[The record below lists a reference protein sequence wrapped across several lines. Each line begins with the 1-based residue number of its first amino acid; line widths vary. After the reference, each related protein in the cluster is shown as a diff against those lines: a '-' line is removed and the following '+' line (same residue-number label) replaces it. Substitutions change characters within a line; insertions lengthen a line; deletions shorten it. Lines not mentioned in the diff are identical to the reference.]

1 MTRSQRIS
9 SLESIQT
16 RMIGTFLLFGIVPAV
31 CLICVFF
38 WFKGPIETAYRAPIK
53 DTAIALGDVVDCNLF
68 ERYGDVQAFGANT
81 AAWSAENWRNPSA
94 DNPLIAAMNAY
105 MTNYGLYRLMMLVD
119 PEGRVL
125 AVNSV
130 ASTGKALD
138 TSWLYDITFADATWF
153 KKVMAGEFL
162 QGANG
167 FTGTV
172 VEQPVASDLV
182 AKLYGTDGYVIT
194 FAAQVKNGAG
204 DLVGA
209 WVNFAD
215 FGLVEEIV
223 ATFHRSL
230 ADRGL
235 ASAEI
240 TVLDADGRVLVDY
253 DPAASGAVYTRDPA
267 VIGKLNLV
275 ESKVEA
281 AVAAHEGGRGVM
293 LSVNSRKKL
302 EQAAGYAHTTGAY
315 DYPGLG
321 WSVLVRVSDDVINVV
336 ANRVAFWMEVAIAL
350 SAFLIAVSAWAM
362 GRAITRPLGAI
373 TAAMQ
378 QLSSGALATEVPE
391 RDRRNEIGLM
401 ATALQV
407 FKENMIEAERLR
419 ASRQVEQ
426 QRQIDR
432 GKTIEASVL
441 DFEKSVGNIV
451 GTVSTAAADLLT
463 AADGLSSTAEQASRQ
478 STAVA
483 AASEQASTNVQTVA
497 SATEELSA
505 SINEISRQVPESSRI
520 AERAVDEAGR
530 ANVTVEALAREAQKI
545 GEVVMLISDIA
556 SQTNMLAL
564 NATIEAARAGEA
576 GKGFAVVAAEVKNL
590 ATQTAKATDDIG
602 NRIGQIQGATKG
614 TVDVIASIRKTIE
627 EISGIS
633 NAIASAVGE
642 QGAATQEIAR
652 NVQQAAQGTGEVSS
666 NIAGVTEAAEKTGNA
681 ASQVLGSAGAFSKQA
696 DALRSEVDRFLM
708 TVRAA

>member
-1 MTRSQRIS
+1 MASSSQIPP
-9 SLESIQT
+9 LESIQT
-16 RMIGTFLLFGIVPAV
+16 RLIGTLLLFGIVPAV
-31 CLICVFF
+31 CLISVFF
-38 WFKGPIETAYRAPIK
+38 WFKGAIETAYRAPIK
-53 DTAIALGDVVDCNLF
+53 DTAIALGDVIDRNLF

-81 AAWSAENWRNPSA
+81 AAWTAENWRKPSP
-94 DNPLIAAMNAY
+94 DNPLVAAMNAY

-119 PEGRVL
+119 PDGRVL

-138 TSWLYDITFADATWF
+138 TAGIYDMTFADAPWF
-153 KKVMAGEFL
+153 KKVMKGMYL
-162 QGANG
+162 QGTNG
-167 FTGTV
+167 FSGTV
-172 VEQPVASDLV
+172 VEQPAANGLV
-182 AKLYGTDGYVIT
+182 AKLYGSDGYVIA
-194 FAAQVKNGAG
+194 FAAQVRNGAG

-223 ATFHRSL
+223 ATFHKSL
-230 ADRGL
+230 SERGL
-235 ASAEI
+235 STAEI
-240 TVLDADGRVLVDY
+240 TVLDAEGRVIVDY
-253 DPAASGAVYTRDPA
+253 DPATAGAAYTRDPS

-275 ESKVEA
+275 DAKVEA
-281 AVAAHEGGRGVM
+281 AVAAQQGGRGVM
-293 LSVNSRKKL
+293 LSTNSRKNA
-302 EQAAGYAHTTGAY
+302 EQAAGYAHTAGAY

-321 WSVLVRVSDDVINVV
+321 WSVLVRVADSVINVV

-350 SAFLIAVSAWAM
+350 SACMIGVFAWAM
-362 GRAITRPLGAI
+362 GRAITRPLGTI

-378 QLSSGALATEVPE
+378 QLSTGALATEVPE

-401 ATALQV
+401 ASALQV
-407 FKENMIEAERLR
+407 FKDNMIEAERLR
-419 ASRQVEQ
+419 AARQVEQ

-441 DFEKSVGNIV
+441 AFEKSVGQIV
-451 GTVSTAAADLLT
+451 GTVSTAATELLT
-463 AADGLSSTAEQASRQ
+463 AADGLSAAAEQASRQ

-483 AASEQASTNVQTVA
+483 AASEEASTNVQTVA

-505 SINEISRQVPESSRI
+505 SIGEIGRQVSDSSRI
-520 AERAVDEAGR
+520 AERAVDEASR
-530 ANVTVEALAREAQKI
+530 ADVTVEALAREAQRI

-590 ATQTAKATDDIG
+590 ATQTAKATDEIG
-602 NRIGQIQGATKG
+602 QRIGQIQGATKG
-614 TVDVIASIRKTIE
+614 TVDAIASIRKTIE

-633 NAIASAVGE
+633 TAIASAVGE

-652 NVQQAAQGTGEVSS
+652 NVQQAAQGTGDVSS
-666 NIAGVTEAAEKTGNA
+666 NIVGVTEVAGKTGTA
-681 ASQVLGSAGAFSKQA
+681 ASQVLGSAGAFSQQA
-696 DALRSEVDRFLM
+696 DALRDEVERFLT